1 MQNIARFVIQFNH
14 TNKIKQPGANSKFA
28 IGGVTVS
35 TSNRITNK
43 IILTPSKHPCLSL
56 IKLTDKISCF
66 IQRLKNL

>member
-43 IILTPSKHPCLSL
+43 IILTLFKTSMSL
-56 IKLTDKISCF
+56 I
-66 IQRLKNL
+66 N

>member
-35 TSNRITNK
+35 TSIRITNK
-43 IILTPSKHPCLSL
+43 IILTLFKTYMSL
-56 IKLTDKISCF
+56 INKAD
-66 IQRLKNL
+66 